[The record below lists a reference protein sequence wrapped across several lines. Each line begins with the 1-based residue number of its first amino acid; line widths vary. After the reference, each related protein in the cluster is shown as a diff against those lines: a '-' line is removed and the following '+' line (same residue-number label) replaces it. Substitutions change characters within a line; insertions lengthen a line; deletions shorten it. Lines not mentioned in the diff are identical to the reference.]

1 MTGFFDDAAQASLIV
16 AVLLLLAAAAACGV
30 QLARVEHA
38 PARRLAQL
46 YLEPLSVWCLA
57 ALVTHALAVVAA
69 GNVTFFSLLV
79 PICMGLAAMAL
90 RWVDDDVD
98 EPVEPVEPATPP
110 RHQPEPPLAT
120 PVRPA
125 SGSLWSRLS

>member
-1 MTGFFDDAAQASLIV
+1 VTGFFDHAAQASLIV
-16 AVLLLLAAAAACGV
+16 AVALLLVAAAACGT

-38 PARRLAQL
+38 QARRLAQL

-79 PICMGLAAMAL
+79 PICMGLAAVAL
-90 RWVDDDVD
+90 RWADDDVD
-98 EPVEPVEPATPP
+98 EPADVEVAEPP
-110 RHQPEPPLAT
+110 RPQPEPLTT

-125 SGSLWSRLS
+125 SGSLWSRLG